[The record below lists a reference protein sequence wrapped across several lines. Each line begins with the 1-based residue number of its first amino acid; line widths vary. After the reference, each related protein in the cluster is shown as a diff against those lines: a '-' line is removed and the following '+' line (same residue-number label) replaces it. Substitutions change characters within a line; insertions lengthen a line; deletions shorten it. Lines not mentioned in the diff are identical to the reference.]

1 MKLRDAEFPAVVCE
15 AGWSEAHKE
24 LMDDARLWLL
34 QTGGQTRIV
43 IVLSYTENKTKSPLE
58 AANQMS
64 EDEVLTGG
72 SMSEEQTVVNGID
85 KSTNYKGL
93 VKMLL
98 DLNRQGKLEQ
108 PLVGSLKAT
117 LYVYRASEDGKDI
130 MESFR
135 TTVLPPPPV
144 GERGPRE
151 FGVTMGELL
160 GDSVPEGQDPA
171 DAIIFDL
178 EGLEGFIT
186 RSIPGTGRLR
196 AGCRA
201 KKLMI
206 AAGVWEEKETFSHS
220 RQQRRLDHSGV

>member
-1 MKLRDAEFPAVVCE
+1 MLFR
-15 AGWSEAHKE
+15 S
-24 LMDDARLWLL
+24 
-34 QTGGQTRIV
+34 
-43 IVLSYTENKTKSPLE
+43 
-58 AANQMS
+58 
-64 EDEVLTGG
+64 
-72 SMSEEQTVVNGID
+72 D

-117 LYVYRASEDGKDI
+117 VYIYRASEDGKDI

-135 TTVLPPPPV
+135 ATVLPPPPA
-144 GERGPRE
+144 GEGPKE

-171 DAIIFDL
+171 DAIMFDL
-178 EGLEGFIT
+178 EGLEDFIT
-186 RSIPGTGRLR
+186 RSIPGTERLR
-196 AGCRA
+196 ACCRA

-206 AAGVWEEKETFSHS
+206 AAGVWEEKETFSQS
-220 RQQRRLDHSGV
+220 KRRRRLDREGV